1 MITKKSSQKKQLNPV
16 QLRGL
21 LVASLLLL
29 FAAGAGLFA
38 WSYTQLQTYGQEV
51 ATKNGQAVASND
63 SLSSLQATKRF
74 LDENTTL
81 LDQAQLFTLKRDL
94 PQFQIRNDIT
104 RYASLRG
111 LSLSSVELDSSGG
124 ATAPSTSGSGT
135 SSPTTPA
142 PAATP
147 AAGNQL
153 GVTVAF
159 KDKVDYISFLKFLYD
174 IEHNLPKM
182 TVEKVV
188 LAEGSSDGR
197 VKVDPI
203 LIKTYIN

>member
-1 MITKKSSQKKQLNPV
+1 MTTKQTSPKKQLNPV

-21 LVASLLLL
+21 LVASLVLL
-29 FAAGAGLFA
+29 FGAGAGLFS
-38 WSYTQLQTYGQEV
+38 WSYTQLQAYGQEV

-74 LDENTTL
+74 LDDNTAL

-104 RYASLRG
+104 RYAALRD
-111 LSLSSVELDSSGG
+111 LSLSSVELDSSTG
-124 ATAPSTSGSGT
+124 AAPSASTP
-135 SSPTTPA
+135 SSTPTATPT

-159 KDKVDYISFLKFLYD
+159 KDKVDYINFLQFLHD

-188 LAEGSSDGR
+188 LSEGSSDGR

>member
-1 MITKKSSQKKQLNPV
+1 MIAKNTSQKKQLSPV

-21 LVASLLLL
+21 LIASLLLL
-29 FAAGAGLFA
+29 FAAGAGLFS
-38 WSYTQLQTYGQEV
+38 WSYIQLQKYGQEV

-63 SLSSLQATKRF
+63 SLSSLKATKQF

-104 RYASLRG
+104 RYAELRG
-111 LSLSSVELDSSGG
+111 LALSSVELDSNTG
-124 ATAPSTSGSGT
+124 TAPSTST
-135 SSPTTPA
+135 PATPA
-142 PAATP
+142 PATAP
-147 AAGNQL
+147 APTVAADKQL

-159 KDKVDYISFLKFLYD
+159 KDKVDYINFLKFLYD

-188 LAEGSSDGR
+188 LSEGSSDGH